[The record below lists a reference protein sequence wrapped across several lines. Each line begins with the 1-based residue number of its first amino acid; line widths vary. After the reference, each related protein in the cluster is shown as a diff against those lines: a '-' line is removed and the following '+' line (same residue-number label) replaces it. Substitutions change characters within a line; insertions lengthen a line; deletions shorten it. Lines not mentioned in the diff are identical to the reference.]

1 MAGCGVWMFEIYTLF
16 YQTAQP
22 CSKKWK
28 MMRGG
33 RIQGEKG
40 YQHPF
45 HRKRHFV
52 YPNLARNNSKSFG
65 APSMKTICLWCF
77 HLATSLRPYDD
88 RDVPD
93 LESCGLQDAVAG
105 CRLRDGGCRGSAVF
119 VKYHRRGKEYCNCK
133 STDCKLE
140 DTVKYQLS
148 RDNYG
153 RSSLVRRLVAR

>member
-105 CRLRDGGCRGSAVF
+105 YGTEDAAAVQYLSSTIGGG
-119 VKYHRRGKEYCNCK
+119 K
-133 STDCKLE
+133 STV
-140 DTVKYQLS
+140 TA
-148 RDNYG
+148 N
-153 RSSLVRRLVAR
+153 RLTANWKTL